1 MFEMNKETIM
11 MISIAVALFA
21 IFYVYRDVQKTKIEL
36 KNLSDKP
43 DFAAVPPGVPKK
55 KISVPQPV
63 PVTPPPVADEAN

>member
-21 IFYVYRDVQKTKIEL
+21 IFYVYRDVQQTKIEL
-36 KNLSDKP
+36 KNLSDRP
-43 DFAAVPPGVPKK
+43 DMSAVPLKK
-55 KISVPQPV
+55 KIPAPQPV